1 MSPCVAFWFH
11 NNIGQAVLQINFEKI
26 SLKFSKVCYSV
37 SYDFLM
43 KDLRFSLIEFDL
55 GVRNMKSLVIAEKPS
70 VARDIARVLGANQKN
85 GGVLEGKKYVVTWAL
100 GHLITLADPEEYDKK
115 YEKWEMST
123 LPMMPKDMKLVVIR
137 QTGKQ
142 FSVVKTQLF
151 RKDIEEIIIAT
162 DAGRE
167 GELVA
172 RWILE
177 KAGCHKPIKR
187 LWISSVTDKAIKEG
201 FANLK
206 DGHAYDNLY
215 RAAVARAEADWL
227 VGMNG
232 TRALTCKYNAQLSC
246 GRVQT
251 PTLAMIARRE
261 EEIRQFTPKEYYGVS
276 VETQDVKWTWR
287 DEKTKSFRTFSR
299 EKAEEIRRKTETAS
313 LEVTRIEEK
322 TKKSM
327 APGLYDLT
335 TLQREANQKYGFSAK
350 ETLNIMQRLY
360 ENHKVLTYPR
370 TDSRYIGKDIVPTIR
385 ERLKAC
391 GIGPYRKLAGALM
404 NKPVQANSSFVDD
417 KKVSDHHAIIPT
429 EQFVQLDHMT
439 NEERKIYDMVVRRF
453 LAVLYPPFEYQQVT
467 MEAKAAGETFAASG
481 KVVKSQGWKEVYEG
495 GDQEESE
502 EDEEKL
508 KDQRLPKMQTGQKL
522 KVLRAALNTGK
533 TKPPARFTEA
543 TLLAAM
549 ENPVKFME
557 TRDKEAVKTIGETGG
572 LGTVATRAD
581 IIEKLFHSFMMEKK
595 GNEIHIT
602 SKAKQLLELVPEDLK
617 KPELTADWEMKLSQ
631 IAKGKIRQGD
641 FLHEIR
647 DYTCEIVDEIKSGE
661 GTFRHDNL
669 TNKVCPRCGKKLL
682 AVNGKNSKMLVCQD
696 RECGYRETISRTTN
710 ARCPKCHKRME
721 MYVKG
726 KEETF
731 ICACG
736 YKEKLSAFQARRK
749 KEGAGVGKRDVQN
762 YLRRQ
767 QKEANEPV
775 NNAFAQALSGIKL

>member
-1 MSPCVAFWFH
+1 
-11 NNIGQAVLQINFEKI
+11 
-26 SLKFSKVCYSV
+26 
-37 SYDFLM
+37 
-43 KDLRFSLIEFDL
+43 
-55 GVRNMKSLVIAEKPS
+55 MKSLVIAEKPS

-85 GGVLEGKKYVVTWAL
+85 GGILEGKNYVVTWAL
-100 GHLITLADPEEYDKK
+100 GHLITLADPEEYDRK
-115 YEKWEMST
+115 YEKWEMAT
-123 LPMMPKDMKLVVIR
+123 LPMLPKEMKLVVIR
-137 QTGKQ
+137 QTGRQ

-151 RKDIEEIIIAT
+151 RKDIGEIIIAT

-206 DGHAYDNLY
+206 DGHDYDNLY

-251 PTLAMIARRE
+251 PTLAMIAKRE
-261 EEIRQFTPKEYYGVS
+261 EEIRKFVPKEYYGIS
-276 VETQDVKWTWR
+276 LETQDVKWTWR

-299 EKAEEIRRKTETAS
+299 ERAEQIKGRLENAALEITSVEKKAKKT
-313 LEVTRIEEK
+313 
-322 TKKSM
+322 M

-335 TLQREANQKYGFSAK
+335 TLQREANLKYGFSAK

-370 TDSRYIGKDIVPTIR
+370 TDSRYIGKDIVPTIK

-404 NKPVQANSSFVDD
+404 NKPVQVNGSFVDD
-417 KKVSDHHAIIPT
+417 KRVSDHHAIIPT

-453 LAVLYPPFEYQQVT
+453 LAVLYPASQYEQVT

-481 KVVKSQGWKEVYEG
+481 KVIKSLGWREVYEG
-495 GDQEESE
+495 GADDDL
-502 EDEEKL
+502 EDDTDDEKKL
-508 KDQRLPKMQTGQKL
+508 KDQRLPEMKTGTRL
-522 KVLRAALNTGK
+522 KILKTSLNTGK

-557 TRDKEAVKTIGETGG
+557 TRDKEAVKTLGETGG

-631 IAKGKIRQGD
+631 IAKGRIRQGD
-641 FLHEIR
+641 FLHQIR
-647 DYTCEIVDEIKSGE
+647 DYTCEIVDEIKTGE

-669 TNKVCPRCGKKLL
+669 TNKVCPQCGKKLL
-682 AVNGKNSKMLVCQD
+682 AVNGKNSKMLVCQE

-731 ICACG
+731 VCQCG
-736 YKEKLSAFQARRK
+736 YKEKLSAFQARRQ

-762 YLRRQ
+762 YLRKQ